1 MATCSGSHLSHGQI
15 AMKTTIT
22 ILFADGREETKEI
35 DMAEHPTLREIENVL
50 TPYFD
55 GAYIEHVNVLTDNG
69 YSDMFV
75 DEDGFM
81 KTLPRNEKATTIY
94 RSNWLEQHPQVN
106 PESMNH
112 IVGTAVVFSRR
123 VWF

>member
-1 MATCSGSHLSHGQI
+1 
-15 AMKTTIT
+15 MKTKIRV
-22 ILFADGREETKEI
+22 IQPNGEETEVTL

-55 GAYIEHVNVLTDNG
+55 GAYIEHVNVLTDDG
-69 YSDMFV
+69 YTDMFV
-75 DEDGFM
+75 DEDGFA
-81 KTLPRNEKATTIY
+81 KALQRNEKATAVY
-94 RSNWLEQHPQVN
+94 RRNWLEQHPQVN
-106 PESMNH
+106 PESTNH